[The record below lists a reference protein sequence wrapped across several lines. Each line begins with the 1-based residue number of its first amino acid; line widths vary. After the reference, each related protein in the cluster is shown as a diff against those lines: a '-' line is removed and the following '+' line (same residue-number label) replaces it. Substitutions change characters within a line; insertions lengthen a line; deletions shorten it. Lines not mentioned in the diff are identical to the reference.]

1 MSDTDTL
8 PEKKDWQPPTIQDFD
23 IEEQTQL
30 GGLEPSALDGTFSY
44 S

>member
-8 PEKKDWQPPTIQDFD
+8 PEKKIWQPPTIQDFD

-30 GGLEPSALDGTFSY
+30 GGSLGAQDGTFSY